1 MRSRLRLVVACAVL
15 TAPLVYV
22 AAVTF
27 GQAQVDWRYKVAG
40 LADPFLGRPAPEMS
54 VIIGLAL
61 TVIIGLAALATG
73 LVRWTMTAS
82 TDLAGRVLG
91 WSWLLL
97 LIAGWGGYVT
107 GGATV
112 IAAGGPIEDRVN
124 VHWEFGAPLNSAA
137 DVPGTCRTVV
147 GQPET
152 VAEVHLAVLGL
163 PDIYLRDVV
172 SGTPVP
178 LVGSAPWTDAGGY
191 PEGSA
196 VFEPANVPERPRPY
210 LVAGGAPQQPIS
222 FVRAYN
228 YRVTKI
234 NDSHLS
240 GTAYLTGTR
249 FNDPYGG
256 SDSLYWVD
264 LTIPNDP
271 WPPTYD
277 LTVSWTCQAS
287 ST

>member
-1 MRSRLRLVVACAVL
+1 MQSRLRLVVACAVL
-15 TAPLVYV
+15 TPPLVYV
-22 AAVTF
+22 AVWAF
-27 GQAQVDWRYKVAG
+27 GQAQLDWRHKVAG
-40 LADPFLGRPAPEMS
+40 LGDPFLGRPAPEMS

-61 TVIIGLAALATG
+61 TAILGAAALATG
-73 LVRWTMTAS
+73 LVRWTMTAA

-97 LIAGWGGYVT
+97 LIAGWGGYVM

-112 IAAGGPIEDRVN
+112 VAAGGPTGYRAN
-124 VHWEFGAPLNSAA
+124 MHWEFGAPLNSAS
-137 DVPGTCRTVV
+137 DVAGTCRSVV

-152 VAEVHLAVLGL
+152 VAEVHPTLLGL
-163 PDIYLRDVV
+163 PGISLRDVV
-172 SGTPVP
+172 SGKPVP
-178 LVGSAPWTDAGGY
+178 LVGSAPWTDAGIY

-196 VFEPANVPERPRPY
+196 VFEPSNVPERPRPY
-210 LVAGGAPQQPIS
+210 LVGAGAPSQPIS

-228 YRVTKI
+228 YQVTKI

-256 SDSLYWVD
+256 GSLHWVD
-264 LTIPNDP
+264 LTIPSDP
-271 WPPTYD
+271 WPPTYE

-287 ST
+287 